1 MPATTM
7 TSVDPILKE
16 IYEPRVRD
24 QLMSEVIGMK
34 RIEKTSEG
42 VVSDPVGGKYVK
54 FATRVRRNHGI
65 GARNEYEALPAGR
78 TQGYVAGQIKLT
90 HFYGAI
96 ELSGQ
101 TFELAETDAQA
112 FASALDQ
119 EMEGLTEGLA
129 KDMGRQFYGTSI
141 GKMAVTN
148 AAGSTTTLVMSNAQA
163 VHMEMDMILDIY
175 NGADAIQ
182 VSGAVIS
189 NIQKDVPGVGSTTV
203 TFGPAAGGASAS
215 GWYVTRDDS
224 RAKEIPGLTEIV
236 ANTGILHTIDPATN
250 PLWKSE
256 MDAPGADRPLS
267 ESLMIDM
274 CDRIKTNGGKTT
286 VIFSPLGVRRAY
298 FNLLVQQRRY
308 TNTKEFTGG
317 FTGLVFVT
325 DWGEI
330 PVVSDFQAPAQT
342 MWFLNEKEI
351 KLYQAGD
358 WSWMDRDG
366 SKWRMVTNA
375 PAGGGPVQDFD
386 AYKATMFKYFTMG
399 THRRNSHGVMTRILE
414 G

>member
-34 RIEKTSEG
+34 RLEKTMEG
-42 VVSDPVGGKYVK
+42 VLSDPVGGKYVK
-54 FATRVRRNHGI
+54 FATRVKRNQGI
-65 GARNEYEALPAGR
+65 GARNEYEALPAAR

-90 HFYGAI
+90 HFYGGI

-101 TFELAETDAQA
+101 TFELAETDKQA
-112 FASALDQ
+112 FASALDS

-141 GKMAVTN
+141 GKLAVAN
-148 AAGSTTTLVMSNAQA
+148 AAGLVTTLVMANSQA
-163 VHMEMDMILDIY
+163 IHLEIDMILDLY
-175 NGADAIQ
+175 NGADALLT
-182 VSGAVIS
+182 SGIVIT
-189 NIQKDVPGVGSTTV
+189 NIQKDVPAAGSTTV
-203 TFGPAAGGASAS
+203 TFTPATGAVTAAGH
-215 GWYVTRDDS
+215 YVTRDDS

-236 ANTGILHTIDPATN
+236 SNVGILHTIDPASVPT
-250 PLWKSE
+250 WKSE
-256 MDAPGADRPLS
+256 VDIPGADRPLS

-274 CDRIKTNGGKTT
+274 CDRVRTNGGKTT
-286 VIFSPLGVRRAY
+286 VIFVPLGVRRAY

-308 TNTKEFTGG
+308 TNTKEFAGG
-317 FTGLVFVT
+317 FTGLTFTT

-330 PVVSDFQAPAQT
+330 PVVSDFQAPANT
-342 MWFLNEKEI
+342 MWFLNEKELKI
-351 KLYQAGD
+351 YQAGD

-386 AYKATMFKYFTMG
+386 AYKATMFKYMTMG
-399 THRRNSHGVMTRILE
+399 THRRNTHGVMGRILE